1 MILNKEEALELI
13 RYVEELRRKENA
25 LIDELEM
32 TGNDDLVD
40 EIRDINEDI
49 CLIERD
55 IWFFEN
61 SEYEEEEYE
70 DEDYEYRED
79 GGLW

>member
-1 MILNKEEALELI
+1 MILNKEEAFELI
-13 RYVEELRRKENA
+13 RYVEELRRKENE

-61 SEYEEEEYE
+61 SMCEEEEYE